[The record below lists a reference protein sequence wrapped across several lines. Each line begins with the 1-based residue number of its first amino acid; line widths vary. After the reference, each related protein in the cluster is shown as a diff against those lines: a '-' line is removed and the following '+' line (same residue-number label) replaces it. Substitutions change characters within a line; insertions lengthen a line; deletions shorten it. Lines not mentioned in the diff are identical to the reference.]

1 MNYVSTR
8 NREFE
13 NIFKDIFNEQK
24 DKLIEFIIKNFEDK
38 PPKLDIENHLNNI
51 EYPSVEKEDNIFLDI
66 ETDKYSKEL
75 RNNWNRN

>member
-1 MNYVSTR
+1 MLALEID

-38 PPKLDIENHLNNI
+38 PPRLDIENHLSNI

-66 ETDKYSKEL
+66 ETDKK
-75 RNNWNRN
+75 